1 MKGSEKMKILFK
13 TILGIVVVLSLYLLL
28 KPKSVEEKIKVKNYT
43 DYTVYTNKA
52 MEYCQKN
59 NLNDKYFFLVDL
71 SIHSGKK
78 RFYVCDFTK
87 EKITDRYMVSHGCG
101 SIFWS
106 RDWTKENAE
115 ISNEIE
121 SYCSSVGKYII
132 GKKGVSRFGIKI
144 NYLLYGMDKTNSNAC
159 KRSIVLHSWNA
170 IKDDEVYP
178 DGIAEGQGCPAVSNN
193 SFKEII
199 KKIESSQ
206 KRTLLWI
213 IK

>member
-1 MKGSEKMKILFK
+1 MKIFFK
-13 TILGIVVVLSLYLLL
+13 IMLGIVVVLSLYFLL
-28 KPKSVEEKIKVKNYT
+28 KPKPIVTNIKDKNYA
-43 DYTVYTNKA
+43 DYRIYTNQAVK
-52 MEYCQKN
+52 YCQKN

-78 RFYVCDFTK
+78 RFYVCDFSKQT
-87 EKITDRYMVSHGCG
+87 ITERYMVSHGCG

-106 RDWTKENAE
+106 RDWSKENAE

-132 GKKGVSRFGIKI
+132 GKKGVSRWGIKI
-144 NYLLYGMDKTNSNAC
+144 KYQLSGMDKTNNNAS

-170 IKDDEVYP
+170 INENEVYP
-178 DGIAEGQGCPAVSNN
+178 EGVAEGQGCPAVSNN
-193 SFKEII
+193 SMKEIV
-199 KKIESSQ
+199 KKIDASP